1 MLSFDSQP
9 WLARSRQRCI
19 AACLVVAGVSMA
31 CAPITP
37 IKHPE
42 AQVAEMPPAPAIVY
56 VPTVEP
62 VDTAARHLLAYQ
74 ETLAKLNPADLTRE
88 LGRLGDGAS
97 SVQATMDLA
106 LALGYTRANGD
117 LAKAQSLLDQV
128 IGNPSPEAQAWHGLA
143 RLLSSRYAEQRRAE
157 EQTERV
163 NQQLRDTQ
171 KDNQRKLDQLNEKLE
186 ALKSIERSLNSRNT
200 PGPGPAAPQASSA
213 AKPAQKP

>member
-1 MLSFDSQP
+1 MPSCDFQP
-9 WLARSRQRCI
+9 WLARSRQRCT
-19 AACLVVAGVSMA
+19 AACLVVAGALMA
-31 CAPITP
+31 CAPLQTP
-37 IKHPE
+37 PE
-42 AQVAEMPPAPAIVY
+42 PKVVELPPAPAIVY
-56 VPTVEP
+56 VPTLEP

-74 ETLAKLNPADLTRE
+74 ETLAKLPPPDLSRE
-88 LGRLGDGAS
+88 LTRLGDGAS

-128 IGNPSPEAQAWHGLA
+128 IGNPSLEAQAWHGLA

-157 EQTERV
+157 DQIERL

-186 ALKSIERSLNSRNT
+186 ALKSIERSLNSRST
-200 PGPGPAAPQASSA
+200 PAPGPAAPQASSA
-213 AKPAQKP
+213 KPAQRP

>member
-19 AACLVVAGVSMA
+19 AACLVVAGAATA
-31 CAPITP
+31 CAPLQPTP
-37 IKHPE
+37 QAKVVE
-42 AQVAEMPPAPAIVY
+42 LPPAPAIVY
-56 VPTVEP
+56 VPTLEP

-74 ETLAKLNPADLTRE
+74 ESLAKLTPPDLSRE
-88 LGRLGDGAS
+88 LTRLGDGAS

-128 IGNPSPEAQAWHGLA
+128 IGNPSMEAQAWHGLA

-163 NQQLRDTQ
+163 NQQLRDAQ

-186 ALKSIERSLNSRNT
+186 ALKSIERSLNSRTT
-200 PGPGPAAPQASSA
+200 PAPGPATLPASPS
-213 AKPAQKP
+213 KPTPRP

>member
-1 MLSFDSQP
+1 MPSFDFQP
-9 WLARSRQRCI
+9 WLTRSRQRCI
-19 AACLVVAGVSMA
+19 AACLLVAGGSTA
-31 CAPITP
+31 CAPLQP
-37 IKHPE
+37 PPE
-42 AQVAEMPPAPAIVY
+42 PKVIELPPAPTIVY

-74 ETLAKLNPADLTRE
+74 ETLAKLPPPELSRE
-88 LGRLGDGAS
+88 LSRLGDGAS

-128 IGNPSPEAQAWHGLA
+128 IGNPSMEAQAWHGLA

-163 NQQLRDTQ
+163 NQQLRDAQ
-171 KDNQRKLDQLNEKLE
+171 RDNQRKLDQLNEKLE
-186 ALKSIERSLNSRNT
+186 ALKSIERSLNSRST
-200 PGPGPAAPQASSA
+200 PGPGPTAPQASSA

>member
-1 MLSFDSQP
+1 MLSFDFQP

-19 AACLVVAGVSMA
+19 AACLVAAGASMA
-31 CAPITP
+31 CAPLQP
-37 IKHPE
+37 PPE
-42 AQVAEMPPAPAIVY
+42 PKVVELPPAPTIVY

-74 ETLAKLNPADLTRE
+74 DTLAKLNPTDLSRE
-88 LGRLGDGAS
+88 LGRLGDGAG

-106 LALGYTRANGD
+106 LALGYTRASGD
-117 LAKAQSLLDQV
+117 LAKGQSLLEQV

-186 ALKSIERSLNSRNT
+186 ALKSIERSLNTRNT
-200 PGPGPAAPQASSA
+200 PGPGPTAPQASSA